1 MFVIVVFARSL
12 FLVGFLQGNSAPVNI
27 PDNFSPNLFS
37 NHFGHISGSAP
48 KMHNTFGGGG
58 GVGLGGA
65 NTGGSNVSGLHN
77 DNNGSNS
84 LFFQPQLSDTLDI
97 SPDLG

>member
-1 MFVIVVFARSL
+1 MRVPVS
-12 FLVGFLQGNSAPVNI
+12 VGFLQGNSAPVNI

-48 KMHNTFGGGG
+48 KMHNNFGGGS
-58 GVGLGGA
+58 GLGNA
-65 NTGGSNVSGLHN
+65 NASAGSVGGLHN
-77 DNNGSNS
+77 DTNSSSS
-84 LFFQPQLSDTLDI
+84 LFFQPQLSDALDI